1 MDHQNFID
9 YFNSHDRF
17 SIENGICLTKL
28 GEGFAEAELYFDPAC
43 TNFMGTMHGG
53 ALFTL
58 ADVVAGTAL
67 LHHGSLCVTLS
78 SSINYIRPSSSG
90 KLRAVAHETH
100 CGSKIGVC
108 DVTIFNEGNHVVCT
122 CTYTM
127 YMTGKPLPEEAQTKE
142 SERS

>member
-1 MDHQNFID
+1 MDHQKFID
-9 YFNSHDRF
+9 YFNGHDQF
-17 SIENGICLTKL
+17 SIESGVRLTKL
-28 GEGFAEAELYFDPAC
+28 GQGFAEAEMDFSSKR

-67 LHHGSLCVTLS
+67 LSHGSLCVTLS
-78 SSINYIRPSSSG
+78 TSINYIRPASSG

-100 CGSKIGVC
+100 CGAKIGVC

-127 YMTGKPLPEEAQTKE
+127 YMTGKPLPAELNTKE
-142 SERS
+142 I